1 MRDNP
6 LALFLQQQGAL
17 ILDGG
22 LATLLEARGH
32 DLSDHL
38 WSARLLRDAPEAIRA
53 AHIEYLEAGADCII
67 SASYQATIP
76 GFMRLGLGREEAA
89 GLLQRAVALAQEARD
104 SYWQYDQ
111 SATGAAMRLRPL
123 VAASV
128 GPYGAYLADGS
139 EYSGDYGLDEG
150 ALLDFH
156 RERWRVLAAAGPEL
170 MACET
175 IPSAVEARAVARLI
189 PETTDMPVWVSFS
202 CRDQAHLND
211 GTPLAEAVAAV
222 AGLPQVVAT
231 GINCTAPRYIPS
243 LIAAARTVTGKP
255 ILVYPN
261 SGERYDVT
269 RRVWLGQSEPAE
281 FGQLSETWRAAGA
294 SLIGGCCR
302 TGPEHVR
309 AIRAHL
315 LGAGGGN

>member
-6 LALFLQQQGAL
+6 LTPFLRRQGAL

-38 WSARLLRDAPEAIRA
+38 WSARLLRDDPGAIRA
-53 AHIEYLEAGADCII
+53 AHRDYLEAGADCII
-67 SASYQATIP
+67 SASYQATVA
-76 GFMRLGLGREEAA
+76 GFMRLGLGRAEAIA
-89 GLLQRAVALAQEARD
+89 LLQSAVTLAREARD
-104 SYWQYDQ
+104 AFWQRQ
-111 SATGAAMRLRPL
+111 QGAAGRLRPL

-139 EYSGDYGLDEG
+139 EYRGDYGLDEE

-156 RERWRVLAAAGPEL
+156 RERWRLLAAAGPEL

-175 IPSAVEARAVARLI
+175 IPSLVETRALAHLI
-189 PETTDMPVWVSFS
+189 AESEEMPVWVSFS
-202 CRDQAHLND
+202 CRDEAHLSD
-211 GTPLAEAVAAV
+211 GAPLADAVAAV
-222 AGLPQVVAT
+222 AGLPQLVAT
-231 GINCTAPRYIPS
+231 GINCTAPRYIPA
-243 LIAAARTVTGKP
+243 LIAAARAVTGKP

-269 RRVWLGQSEPAE
+269 RRAWLGQSEPAA
-281 FGQLSETWRAAGA
+281 FGELSRVWQAAGA

-315 LGAGGGN
+315 LAAEGEGGQ

>member
-1 MRDNP
+1 LHDNP
-6 LALFLQQQGAL
+6 LTPFLHKQDAV

-32 DLSDHL
+32 NLSDHL
-38 WSARLLRDAPEAIRA
+38 WSARLLRDNPDAIRS
-53 AHIEYLEAGADCII
+53 AHLDYLEAGADCII
-67 SASYQATIP
+67 SASYQATLP
-76 GFMRLGLGREEAA
+76 GFMRLDLARAEAA
-89 GLLQRAVALAQEARD
+89 ELLQRAVTLAQEARD
-104 SYWQYDQ
+104 HFWERHEG
-111 SATGAAMRLRPL
+111 ATHRLRPL

-150 ALLDFH
+150 ALVDFH
-156 RERWRVLAAAGPEL
+156 RERWHLLAAAGPDL

-175 IPSAVEARAVARLI
+175 IPSGVEACALARLI
-189 PETTDMPVWVSFS
+189 PETPDMPVWVSFS
-202 CRDQAHLND
+202 CRDAAHLSD

-222 AGLPQVVAT
+222 AGLEQVVAT
-231 GINCTAPRYIPS
+231 GINCTAPRYIPA
-243 LIAAARTVTGKP
+243 LIAAARSVTGKP

-269 RRVWLGQSEPAE
+269 RHVWLGQSDPAE
-281 FGQLSETWRAAGA
+281 FGQLSEAWRTAGA